1 MTLHEI
7 KTLLREEL
15 KRYPDGEHLRL
26 YDQREV
32 DALDEAYLW
41 ALERGYPRHAVSA
54 WVHGL

>member
-7 KTLLREEL
+7 KRLLREEL

-32 DALDEAYLW
+32 EALDEAYSW
-41 ALERGYPRHAVSA
+41 AVSQGYPQHKILA